1 MTPSYPDNVTQL
13 FTTPVKPLPQPK
25 RGEKLD
31 QNIAHFVRVLRRA
44 GLCVGP
50 AATLDCVEASKAIDI
65 GNRVEFYHALASCL
79 VKNPEDRY
87 LFDQAFHIFWRNP
100 RLMEKMRDLLL
111 PSLTR
116 ETDTDEDEEPT
127 SRRVDEAFGTVDK
140 KFTQKSSKRFDK
152 CCDWFWSYN
161 RSTSY

>member
-44 GLCVGP
+44 GLRVGP

-65 GNRVEFYHALASCL
+65 GNPGR
-79 VKNPEDRY
+79 
-87 LFDQAFHIFWRNP
+87 I
-100 RLMEKMRDLLL
+100 L
-111 PSLTR
+111 PCAGKLPC
-116 ETDTDEDEEPT
+116 EEPG
-127 SRRVDEAFGTVDK
+127 RPLPF
-140 KFTQKSSKRFDK
+140 
-152 CCDWFWSYN
+152 
-161 RSTSY
+161 